1 MPRHEPPARRRE
13 RILRAAARVF
23 GELGFRGAT
32 TRRIADA
39 AGVHEVTLFRH
50 FGSKEELIREAL
62 SLRSQEG
69 EKPVLPDEP
78 DDPVAELTEF
88 GRRQLEHL
96 YRNRSL
102 IRMCMGEGVERP
114 EIIAGA
120 MSRPVRLRREL
131 LSYLYRL
138 RDRGWIDEDA
148 DLEAAATMLMGS
160 LFSDAMGRDYMP
172 LAYPEEMEEA
182 PARYVNLV
190 LNAVGWSRTGRRN
203 RMKRQ

>member
-88 GRRQLEHL
+88 GRLQLEHL

-102 IRMCMGEGVERP
+102 IRTCMGEGVERP

-120 MSRPVRLRREL
+120 MSRPVRLRHEL

-203 RMKRQ
+203 RMKRR